1 MVVELQGVSKNVWMP
16 MSTPN
21 VSLGAGMIGGVAL
34 TAMISPPEVEPE
46 EVLPLVLVL
55 VELEEEEELDVEV
68 DPPPVFE

>member
-1 MVVELQGVSKNVWMP
+1 
-16 MSTPN
+16 
-21 VSLGAGMIGGVAL
+21 MIGGVAL